1 MKKSNI
7 ILLVI
12 AVVIVLI
19 CFGGCSAYTYNGMV
33 DKQEAATTALADV
46 QATYQRRAD
55 LIPNLAKTVQAY
67 AKHEKETF
75 EAVTKA
81 RASVGQIKLDAS
93 TLTPEKMKQ
102 FEQAQGQLSEALGK
116 LMVVAERYP
125 ELKANENF
133 HSLQIQLEGT
143 ENRINEA
150 RQQYNAAVQDY
161 NQTVR
166 RFPNVIFAGMF
177 GFNRMEKF
185 EAAAGA
191 EKAPEVNFN

>member
-12 AVVIVLI
+12 AVVIVII
-19 CFGGCSAYTYNGMV
+19 CFGGCSTYNGLV
-33 DKQEAATTALADV
+33 DKQETATTALADV

-75 EAVTKA
+75 EAVAKA
-81 RASVGQIKLDAS
+81 RASVGQIKLDAGS
-93 TLTPEKMKQ
+93 LTPEKMKQ

-125 ELKANENF
+125 ELKASDNF
-133 HSLQIQLEGT
+133 HSLQVQLEGT

-150 RQQYNAAVQDY
+150 RQKYNEAVQNY
-161 NQTVR
+161 NQSVR

-185 EAAAGA
+185 EASAGA
-191 EKAPEVNFN
+191 EKAPELNFN

>member
-12 AVVIVLI
+12 AVVIALI
-19 CFGGCSAYTYNGMV
+19 CFGGCSAYNGMV

-67 AKHEKETF
+67 AKHERETF

-93 TLTPEKMKQ
+93 NLTPEKMRQ

-116 LMVVAERYP
+116 LMLVAERYP

-185 EAAAGA
+185 EAAAGT
-191 EKAPEVNFN
+191 EKVPQLNF